1 MLLKFNAW
9 LTFGRDSFKQC
20 ALGKSMKYAVIRTGG
35 KQYRVSEGDIVKI
48 EKLAGEIGETITVGD
63 VLFIGDNGDVK
74 IGSPL
79 VPNAKVTGEIVDHAK
94 AKKVLV
100 FKKKRRKSYSR
111 QRGHRQNQTILKITG
126 IEA

>member
-1 MLLKFNAW
+1 
-9 LTFGRDSFKQC
+9 
-20 ALGKSMKYAVIRTGG
+20 MKYAVIRTGG
-35 KQYRVSEGDIVKI
+35 KQYRVSEGDLVKI
-48 EKLAGEIGETITVGD
+48 EKLEGAVGEKVTLAD
-63 VLFIGDNGDVK
+63 VLFIGGNDEVK

-79 VPNAKVTGEIVDHAK
+79 VPNARVTGEIVNQAR

-111 QRGHRQNQTILKITG
+111 QHGHRQYQTTLKITA